1 MTLGQQIRSLR
12 KGRQLTLKALGSEVG
27 VGPVT
32 VHEIETDVRPPAP
45 DLVARLAKVLDAPQ
59 LLVAHCETCPV
70 CTELV
75 PVKYPHLDNIP
86 THPAVV
92 THRAAQ
98 EAREAAAALEELFE
112 VFDRNDWP
120 QDPERVERVIELLI
134 QVRDVEVGIRILYE
148 ALFLKGLLPLELHT
162 EVNRRQ
168 FEKCVARG
176 YCRPPTGTEG

>member
-98 EAREAAAALEELFE
+98 EAREAAAALEVPIGTVMSRLA
-112 VFDRNDWP
+112 RA
-120 QDPERVERVIELLI
+120 RR
-134 QVRDVEVGIRILYE
+134 RIHRRLYG
-148 ALFLKGLLPLELHT
+148 AHPSDAGAT
-162 EVNRRQ
+162 E
-168 FEKCVARG
+168 
-176 YCRPPTGTEG
+176 P